1 MMKKYRIQRIDAIWL
16 VLLAATGLTWWLG
29 EHPDA
34 TMGTFMACVVLALSG
49 IKGCLIVLDY
59 MELRHAPALWRRL
72 LLGWLAFTLVL
83 VLSATLW
90 HG

>member
-1 MMKKYRIQRIDAIWL
+1 MMKKYRIHRLDAIWV
-16 VLLAATGLTWWLG
+16 VLLAATTLTWWLG

-34 TMGTFMACVVLALSG
+34 AMGAALASVVLALAG
-49 IKGCLIVLDY
+49 LKGCLIILDY

-72 LLGWLAFTLVL
+72 LLGWLAFTLAL
-83 VLSATLW
+83 VLTAALW